1 MDGFVRTGDLASG
14 QRMLQDMQ
22 ACGLKPNT
30 ITFNILLRG
39 ICQCLDRPVEV
50 CDLIFL
56 SLHPGD
62 IQEVFPVEVL
72 LLLDWQSWRGM
83 VHRHTALLKRGR
95 SITKYPKSCRML

>member
-1 MDGFVRTGDLASG
+1 MDGFVRIGDMASG

-50 CDLIFL
+50 CAI
-56 SLHPGD
+56 
-62 IQEVFPVEVL
+62 
-72 LLLDWQSWRGM
+72 SWCE
-83 VHRHTALLKRGR
+83 HCK
-95 SITKYPKSCRML
+95 

>member
-50 CDLIFL
+50 CDLVFL
-56 SLHPGD
+56 LLHPGG
-62 IQEVFPVEVL
+62 IQEGL
-72 LLLDWQSWRGM
+72 LCGCTS
-83 VHRHTALLKRGR
+83 TAGLAWLERDHAQTHC
-95 SITKYPKSCRML
+95 ITQAASF

>member
-50 CDLIFL
+50 PPLVFISLLVKHAAGIFC
-56 SLHPGD
+56 G
-62 IQEVFPVEVL
+62 VEESAGL
-72 LLLDWQSWRGM
+72 AWLQWIM
-83 VHRHTALLKRGR
+83 HRHAAPLRRGCSR
-95 SITKYPKSCRML
+95 S